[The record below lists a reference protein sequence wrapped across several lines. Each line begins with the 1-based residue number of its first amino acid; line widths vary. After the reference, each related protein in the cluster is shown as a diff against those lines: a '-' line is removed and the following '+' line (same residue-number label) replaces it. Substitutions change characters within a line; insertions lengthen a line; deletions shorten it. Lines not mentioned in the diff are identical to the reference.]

1 MAKRDY
7 YEIIGVARGAGDEEI
22 RAAYRRLA
30 RKYHPDLNPGN
41 KQAEQNFKELGEAYE
56 ALSDP
61 KKRKLYDQFGADGLR
76 AGAQAGPGGGPGPGA
91 GFGGRPGGST
101 YTWSGEGS
109 PFDDVSFE
117 AFGGGPQGDGSIFE
131 DIIAQMSGM
140 HGSRGGGRSGRGR
153 GRGRAGPQRGQDA
166 ESAIEISFEQ
176 AALGI
181 RTAIGLQ
188 RPAADGS
195 IREQRLEVRIP
206 PGVEDGQRL
215 RLSGQGGDGAGGPPG
230 DLYLAIRVRPHA
242 YLRREG
248 RDIYV
253 DVPISL
259 SEAALGGSVE
269 VPTLSGRSTVRVP
282 PGTASG
288 MKLRLK
294 GQGIAG
300 PHGEE
305 KGDQYCVIRIVPPRS
320 PGDRQ
325 KQLFEELRGLETE
338 DPRADAPWNREA
350 RQS

>member
-7 YEIIGVARGAGDEEI
+7 YEVLGVAKGASDDEI

-41 KQAEQNFKELGEAYE
+41 KQAEQSFKELGEAYE

-61 KKRKLYDQFGADGLR
+61 KKRQTYDQFGSEGLR
-76 AGAQAGPGGGPGPGA
+76 AGAQAGGPGPGPGG

-117 AFGGGPQGDGSIFE
+117 AFGGGGGGGVFE
-131 DIIAQMSGM
+131 DILSQMAGM
-140 HGSRGGGRSGRGR
+140 RGGRGGR
-153 GRGRAGPQRGQDA
+153 GRGRAGPRRGQDV
-166 ESAIEISFEQ
+166 ESAMDIPFEQ
-176 AALGI
+176 AAQGV
-181 RTAIGLQ
+181 RTAITLQ

-195 IREQRLEVRIP
+195 TRSQRLEVRIP

-215 RLSGQGGDGAGGPPG
+215 RLAGQGGEGAPTG
-230 DLYLAIRVRPHA
+230 DLYLVIHVRPHA

-253 DVPISL
+253 DVPISV
-259 SEAALGGSVE
+259 SEAALGGAVE
-269 VPTLSGRSTVRVP
+269 VPTLTGRSTVRVP

-288 MKLRLK
+288 MRLRLK

-300 PHGEE
+300 PHGEP
-305 KGDQYCVIRIVPPRS
+305 KGDQYCVIRIVPPRQAS
-320 PGDRQ
+320 DRQ
-325 KQLFEELRGLETE
+325 KQLFEELRGLDTE
-338 DPRADAPWNREA
+338 DPRAGAPWNREV